1 MILKQMT
8 NVLVVLVQ
16 IITWVLSFKYKMR
29 VLFHEL
35 LECFLVSFG

>member
-8 NVLVVLVQ
+8 YVLVVFIQ
-16 IITWVLSFKYKMR
+16 IITWMLSFKYKMR
-29 VLFHEL
+29 ILFHEL